1 MWSMTNEPGNRTD
14 CARVV
19 TLTNIILQRSQAAA
33 EIGGSLCVPD
43 LTRMQ
48 VRKAVMEAISAKPL
62 WRGPV
67 GA

>member
-1 MWSMTNEPGNRTD
+1 MWSMINEPGTRTD
-14 CARVV
+14 CAGVV
-19 TLTNIILQRSQAAA
+19 TMPNIILQRSQAAA